1 MSNFLDEFMKRA
13 QMAIDP
19 NMAMGAAPGAMPGM
33 PPAAPTMGMPPVDP
47 SMMGGQPPMDP
58 AAMGGAPQPTPEDL
72 IALMGGLQGAAPDPE
87 GATPEGTAP
96 ENSEA
101 EPLVPA
107 SLLEKSIEMTDKAID
122 LAIARGEEDLD
133 ALSTNAAGPMVA
145 SGAIDNL
152 TPEEIMALKGWIIIS
167 REGGDVLPSLLFSY
181 SSEVS
186 LDSSLIDLEK
196 NGLTA

>member
-1 MSNFLDEFMKRA
+1 MSRYSPLHDFHREA
-13 QMAIDP
+13 
-19 NMAMGAAPGAMPGM
+19 GAKLADFGGWEMPIEY
-33 PPAAPTMGMPPVDP
+33 
-47 SMMGGQPPMDP
+47 P

-72 IALMGGLQGAAPDPE
+72 IALMGGLQGAAPAPE

-152 TPEEIMALKGWIIIS
+152 TPEEIMALKG
-167 REGGDVLPSLLFSY
+167 
-181 SSEVS
+181 
-186 LDSSLIDLEK
+186 
-196 NGLTA
+196 